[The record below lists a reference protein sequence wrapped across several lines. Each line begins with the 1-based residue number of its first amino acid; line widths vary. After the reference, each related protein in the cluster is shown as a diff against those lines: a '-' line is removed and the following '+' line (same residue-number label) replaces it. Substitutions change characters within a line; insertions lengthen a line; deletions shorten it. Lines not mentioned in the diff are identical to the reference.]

1 MSDYEE
7 ELLEDDAGAA
17 APPAD
22 LREDALAL
30 VRAVDPEWS
39 ESERL
44 ELGTIAWKP
53 DAVKD
58 DGAAIL
64 HIHVADRLR
73 PYVVDRMR
81 AALDAGRSVHVALP
95 LAALFDEVTLQAL
108 SEVDASVYVLREGG
122 PSLTSE
128 HLLAA
133 LADEGVAVTTET
145 RRLLARAAWSR
156 RREGNTYQRGRRFE
170 AFLAFLL
177 AQISDF
183 RVRERNL
190 RGATDELDIVVQIDR
205 ITTRCWYESGV
216 PFILVEAKNW
226 VDPVD
231 QKEVSAFM
239 TKIGTKRGRAKI
251 GVMIGAGGF
260 TSSAELQELKH
271 ATQDIVVVFVGPVE
285 IEAWIE
291 DDDPDEYFEERVR
304 SAMLR

>member
-17 APPAD
+17 TPPAD

-44 ELGTIAWKP
+44 ELGSIAWKP

-81 AALDAGRSVHVALP
+81 AALDAGRTVHVALP

-128 HLLAA
+128 HLLAV

-145 RRLLARAAWSR
+145 RRLLARAAWVR
-156 RREGNTYQRGRRFE
+156 RRDGNTYQRGRRFE

-190 RGATDELDIVVQIDR
+190 RGMTDELDIVVQIDR

-251 GVMIGAGGF
+251 GVMVGAGGF

-291 DDDPDEYFEERVR
+291 DEDPDEYLEERVR